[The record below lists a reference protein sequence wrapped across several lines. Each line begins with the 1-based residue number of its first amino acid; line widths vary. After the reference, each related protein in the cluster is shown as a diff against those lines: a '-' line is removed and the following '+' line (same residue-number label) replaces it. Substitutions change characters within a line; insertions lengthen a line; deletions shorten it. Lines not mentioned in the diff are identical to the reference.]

1 MLPCRPSSSKCTSLA
16 FVIKRHISQAASK
29 HHVRMRALVSLYHQ
43 CDTFITPE
51 NLSQK
56 IDQAFVVQTNNVHFA
71 SNFDKRSFA
80 ELKRLVAEREEEPR
94 HFFGKGNKPPST
106 GLRVGLAPSSPNSDQ
121 QRTARAMEALVGVSR
136 DGKPLWTA
144 VQENAAKIE
153 KQLQEDHRP
162 DV

>member
-1 MLPCRPSSSKCTSLA
+1 MLPCRPPPSKCMFA
-16 FVIKRHISQAASK
+16 IKRHISRAASK

-43 CDTFITPE
+43 CDTFVTPE

-56 IDQAFVVQTNNVHFA
+56 IDEAFVPQRNNVNFN
-71 SNFDKRSFA
+71 SNMEKRSFA

-94 HFFGKGNKPPST
+94 HFFGKGVKPSPA
-106 GLRVGLAPSSPNSDQ
+106 GLRAALASSSPNSDQ

-144 VQENAAKIE
+144 VQENASKIE
-153 KQLQEDHRP
+153 KQLQEDQRQ